1 MKIGKALWCSS
12 VGVGIFTLFYSLI
25 MTSFGLWMGA
35 AAFITA
41 SYFFG
46 VGCPEDKVW
55 NIVGSFVMGIT
66 WALISFWLLQN
77 DMIAQLWPSAIM
89 FGFMTFLAIFLQG
102 TIMKFTM
109 VPAWLIAWG
118 STMVIISNV
127 TVTKWP
133 LFVIQLFISM
143 LMGIF
148 FIAYGSNYA
157 TKLVYKIFPDKKPKD
172 AVKSDDELTDT
183 TPVSDHD

>member
-1 MKIGKALWCSS
+1 
-12 VGVGIFTLFYSLI
+12 
-25 MTSFGLWMGA
+25 
-35 AAFITA
+35 
-41 SYFFG
+41 
-46 VGCPEDKVW
+46 
-55 NIVGSFVMGIT
+55 
-66 WALISFWLLQN
+66 
-77 DMIAQLWPSAIM
+77 
-89 FGFMTFLAIFLQG
+89 
-102 TIMKFTM
+102 MKFTM

-172 AVKSDDELTDT
+172 AVKNDDELTDT

>member
-172 AVKSDDELTDT
+172 AVKNDDEITDT